1 MHQLLN
7 SYVYL
12 FIRLAAKFKFCA
24 TNFQRIN
31 HHITLFT
38 IRLCFK
44 AILFVGHAKGIWLLT
59 NYRLKYD
66 IKIRTHIL
74 IYANFLYV
82 HVNHSRSM
90 INTWEAHGKEMGSNY
105 TRFCWLKRKVQI
117 IRTLF
122 IPVRKHKSTKYVFIS
137 VVSIIDTVY
146 A

>member
-1 MHQLLN
+1 MYNRETIISSMHQLLN

-44 AILFVGHAKGIWLLT
+44 AILFVGHAKEIWLLT

-66 IKIRTHIL
+66 IKIRTYIL
-74 IYANFLYV
+74 IHANLSNV

-90 INTWEAHGKEMGSNY
+90 INTWEAHGKEIRNNY
-105 TRFCWLKRKVQI
+105 ERFCWLKPKVQI
-117 IRTLF
+117 LALLLF
-122 IPVRKHKSTKYVFIS
+122 FLRKHRSTK
-137 VVSIIDTVY
+137 
-146 A
+146 